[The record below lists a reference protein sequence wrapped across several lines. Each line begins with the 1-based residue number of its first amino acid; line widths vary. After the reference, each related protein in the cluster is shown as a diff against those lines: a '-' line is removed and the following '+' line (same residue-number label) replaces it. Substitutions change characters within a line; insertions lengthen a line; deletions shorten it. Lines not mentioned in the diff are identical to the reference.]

1 MTRAPR
7 KERSRL
13 SILSAAEDMFRRKGF
28 AATTMEEIAE
38 GAGLT
43 RKTAYNLFSSKEDIA
58 LALIARAE
66 ADDDRYR
73 DRIAARDDAAALL
86 CAIFCDSAAW
96 CRANPTLAELALRP
110 ARRPGLAPPP
120 DRPSFQGLVRD
131 VVALGQAQG
140 RFRKDEAPEFM
151 ALILLAVFGQA
162 MLNALAGDPL
172 TDDGIAAIV
181 RIITE
186 GIGA

>member
-1 MTRAPR
+1 MTRLSR
-7 KERSRL
+7 TERSRAL
-13 SILSAAEDMFRRKGF
+13 ILTAAEDMFQRKGF

-58 LALIARAE
+58 LTLIARVEAE
-66 ADDDRYR
+66 DGRYR
-73 DRIAARDDAAALL
+73 DRMAADENAKTLL
-86 CAIFCDSAAW
+86 CAIFNDSAAW

-131 VVALGQAQG
+131 VVALGQDQG
-140 RFRKDEAPEFM
+140 IFRRDEAPEFM

-162 MLNALAGDPL
+162 MLNALAGAPL
-172 TDDGIAAIV
+172 TEDGIADIV
-181 RIITE
+181 RLVTE